1 MCGEMAGEPLAIP
14 ILLGLGLDEFSMNAT
29 AIPEAKAVLRSL
41 SLAEAEEIAAESLS
55 LPSAEK
61 VRPISRGGSRSE
73 RKDWRVQEANTPV
86 AVPVKRGGMTKGAC

>member
-55 LPSAEK
+55 LPSAEE
-61 VRPISRGGSRSE
+61 VR
-73 RKDWRVQEANTPV
+73 AYL
-86 AVPVKRGGMTKGAC
+86 KGRLSI